1 MWADPLMALLD
12 DRSKR
17 PLPPHP
23 YRDAALVYGI
33 MALLLVVIAWVTGGD
48 PLRAVV
54 VAVAFFVVATAWTS
68 WRFRVRIRERDAA
81 TSASAGKDETDP
93 ANENGRGS
101 AGR

>member
-1 MWADPLMALLD
+1 MALLR
-12 DRSKR
+12 DRSER

-33 MALLLVVIAWVTGGD
+33 IALLLVVIAWVTGGD

-68 WRFRVRIRERDAA
+68 WRFRVRIREHDAA
-81 TSASAGKDETDP
+81 TSASAGEDGADP
-93 ANENGRGS
+93 ADENRRGS
-101 AGR
+101 TER